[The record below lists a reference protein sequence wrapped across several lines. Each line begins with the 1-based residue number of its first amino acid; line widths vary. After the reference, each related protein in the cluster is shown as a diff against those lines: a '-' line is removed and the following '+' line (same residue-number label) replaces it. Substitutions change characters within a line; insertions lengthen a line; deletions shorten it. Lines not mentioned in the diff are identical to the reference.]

1 MGHNVSAIAGVK
13 SSNFYEQGNAI
24 NEIWVDDVELIS
36 RLPFG
41 DSDLG
46 QAGWP
51 KGGWPKI
58 PWHQFIIPLK
68 RDMPENIT
76 MLARDVNQEPCYCR
90 VSYMVN
96 RGYWSM
102 YQGWWPV
109 IGECYAS
116 FLVGLALWLTACVLF
131 SLRWSRFCEEL
142 EELMPNSQGTAK
154 RAVDIPT
161 QIRTGQQGKSVITRW
176 FIRKSILLGVSLIL
190 LFFAFPATTVVV
202 PWGKNEQLVVGFF
215 ANYMLVGLIAFIIIL
230 FAFCMWFVMF
240 FFQALHAR
248 HMFGAAQP
256 EIVTIPVTPIPG
268 TDTWTVAYLARETSN
283 V

>member
-68 RDMPENIT
+68 RDLSQNIT
-76 MLARDVNQEPCYCR
+76 MLARDVNQESCYCAP
-90 VSYMVN
+90 SYMDT
-96 RGYWSM
+96 GYLSM
-102 YQGWWPV
+102 YKGWGSYL
-109 IGECYAS
+109 GEFHATV
-116 FLVGLALWLTACVLF
+116 LIALAIWLIADVFF
-131 SLRWSRFCEEL
+131 SLRWGRFCQEL
-142 EELMPNSQGTAK
+142 EELVQKPPKTVKQTI
-154 RAVDIPT
+154 DIPT
-161 QIRTGQQGKSVITRW
+161 EIRSDQQGRNVVMRW
-176 FIRKSILLGVSLIL
+176 CIRKFLVLGMSVGL
-190 LFFAFPATTVVV
+190 LFFAYPATAIFV
-202 PWGKNEQLVVGFF
+202 PWGTQKLPVTFF
-215 ANYMLVGLIAFIIIL
+215 ARSIITYLVAFAVSSLAGCMMNVVL
-230 FAFCMWFVMF
+230 FY
-240 FFQALHAR
+240 QSLRAR
-248 HMFGAAQP
+248 HLFEPA

-268 TDTWTVAYLARETSN
+268 TNTWTVACFARETPD